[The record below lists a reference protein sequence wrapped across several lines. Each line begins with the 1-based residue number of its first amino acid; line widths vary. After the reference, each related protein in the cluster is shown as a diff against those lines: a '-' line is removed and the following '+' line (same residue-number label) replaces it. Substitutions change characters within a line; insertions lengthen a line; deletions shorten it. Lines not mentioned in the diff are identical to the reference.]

1 MINLFSGINT
11 LADTFPTLPNNGPT
25 ADFYNQWSQYLSP
38 LPHIFLTLIMLFMHS
53 IALIFYY
60 IANAVFSAYQSS
72 FKLLDFMNIFF
83 EPNSDVYQNWNL
95 GNILKDFLYLGFVIF
110 GIMMMV
116 QWIQYTATSG
126 RKGREWPKGI
136 TITVGVISA
145 LPLIIGLMSGIGTAT
160 VNDTSGTKEKNIV
173 TQLWQGNSV
182 DLSRLADNNFDM
194 SKYKNDKQTFKDADA
209 KITGSDYHSVMSDA
223 GYTDGLSDAQKSV
236 FTKKIGG
243 NGNMVDITGDSLVLG
258 KTFTDDYPVMKTN
271 WLGIIGGE
279 IVFIIVV
286 AGAIVRLLSS
296 VYKMAFMAGS
306 IVYFGLRDGTQGKRV
321 QQVLGMIE
329 GQITGIVMMP
339 ISLIFFFA
347 WVEFAFSTINNIPNL
362 GMWPFTI
369 LSIAALLAGGKGLA
383 GGFEMIEQWTGV
395 RSGHNPVASMM
406 LANQA
411 VHMVGG
417 ATRVAKKNIGKG
429 LNAISPEQKKKN
441 RELGK
446 KIANSG
452 GNQGLD
458 NNKALTDHSLNDTGV
473 DPTAQATGKAAKAA
487 EVAGR
492 TVGAMKHP
500 GSLLKNTGRAA
511 GDKVKGGV
519 NKAVGNVKDYAGGV
533 ADNFAG
539 GQQAVEAFN
548 KRHSPVTP
556 KSNNGETPSSSQPRN
571 VHEALSKAATDSP
584 NTHPKDT
591 TNKSQSNMSH
601 AMSDAHPGLP
611 TRTNSHNPSA
621 TNSTKPIVS
630 GGTVVQPKG
639 VGATP
644 ATMSR
649 PNTPRLSGTL
659 PGKKTVTQPLT
670 PVQQKEKDRAW
681 AESVIAKQ
689 KAKMQNQQNV
699 SSKEDK

>member
-1 MINLFSGINT
+1 MLQT
-11 LADTFPTLPNNGPT
+11 LAQTLPVNGPT
-25 ADFYNQWSQYLSP
+25 PDFYSEWSQYLSP

-60 IANAVFSAYQSS
+60 IANTVYEAYQDS

-83 EPNSDVYQNWNL
+83 EPKNAAYTDWNL

-110 GIMMMV
+110 GIMMLV

-136 TITVGVISA
+136 TITVAVISA
-145 LPLIIGLMSGIGTAT
+145 LPMIIGLMSNIGTAT
-160 VNDTSGTKEKNIV
+160 VADVSGKDQPQII
-173 TQLWQGNSV
+173 TQLWKGNST
-182 DLSRLADNNFDM
+182 DLKYLAKHNFDM
-194 SKYKNDKQTFKDADA
+194 TKYKLDKNVFADADA

-223 GYTDGLSDAQKSV
+223 GYTDGLNDAQKSV

-243 NGNMVDITGDSLVLG
+243 NGKMIDISGDSLVLG
-258 KTFTDDYPVMKTN
+258 KTFADEYPVMKTN

-321 QQVLGMIE
+321 MQILGMIE

-347 WVEFAFSTINNIPNL
+347 WVEFAFNTIKSIPNL

-395 RSGHNPVASMM
+395 RSGHNPVASMI

-411 VHMVGG
+411 AHMIGG
-417 ATRVAKKNIGKG
+417 ASKAAKKNIGKG

-458 NNKALTDHSLNDTGV
+458 NSKALTDHSLGDTGI
-473 DPTAQATGKAAKAA
+473 DSSAQTSGKAAKAA

-511 GDKVKGGV
+511 GEKVKGGV

-533 ADNFAG
+533 TDSFECG
-539 GQQAVEAFN
+539 KQAVEAFN

-556 KSNNGETPSSSQPRN
+556 KAGGSDKSVTNSQPRN
-571 VHEALSKAATDSP
+571 VHEALSKAATNSP
-584 NTHPKDT
+584 NAHPKDT
-591 TNKSQSNMSH
+591 ANKSQSMSH
-601 AMSDAHPGLP
+601 AMSDAHRGLP
-611 TRTNSHNPSA
+611 IKNNSPKSSA
-621 TNSTKPIVS
+621 ANSTKPIVS

-670 PVQQKEKDRAW
+670 PAQQKEKDRAW

-689 KAKMQNQQNV
+689 KAKIQNQQNV

>member
-1 MINLFSGINT
+1 MLQT
-11 LADTFPTLPNNGPT
+11 LAQTLPVNGPT
-25 ADFYNQWSQYLSP
+25 ADFYNEWSQYLSP

-60 IANAVFSAYQSS
+60 IANTVYEAYQDS

-83 EPNSDVYQNWNL
+83 EPKNTVYTDWNL

-110 GIMMMV
+110 GIMMLV

-136 TITVGVISA
+136 TITVAVISA
-145 LPLIIGLMSGIGTAT
+145 LPMIIGLMSNIGTAT
-160 VNDTSGTKEKNIV
+160 VADVSGTDQPQII
-173 TQLWQGNSV
+173 TQLWQGNSI
-182 DLSRLADNNFDM
+182 DLHELAHVNFDM
-194 SKYKNDKQTFKDADA
+194 KKYKDDKDTFKHADA

-223 GYTDGLSDAQKSV
+223 GYTDGLTDAQKSV

-243 NGNMVDITGDSLVLG
+243 NGKMIDITGDSLVLG
-258 KTFTDDYPVMKTN
+258 KTFADEYPVMKTN

-286 AGAIVRLLSS
+286 AGAIVRLLSF

-321 QQVLGMIE
+321 LQVLGMIE

-347 WVEFAFSTINNIPNL
+347 WVEFVFNTINSIPNL

-395 RSGHNPVASMM
+395 RSGHNPVASMI

-411 VHMVGG
+411 AHMIGG
-417 ATRVAKKNIGKG
+417 ASKAAKKNIGKG

-458 NNKALTDHSLNDTGV
+458 NSKALTDHSLGDTV
-473 DPTAQATGKAAKAA
+473 IDSIAQTSGKVAKSA

-492 TVGAMKHP
+492 TVGVMKHP

-511 GDKVKGGV
+511 GEKVKGGV

-533 ADNFAG
+533 TDSFEG
-539 GQQAVEAFN
+539 GKQAVEAFN
-548 KRHSPVTP
+548 KRHSPVKP
-556 KSNNGETPSSSQPRN
+556 KSNSVDTPSTSAQPRN
-571 VHEALSKAATDSP
+571 VHEVLSKTATNSP
-584 NTHPKDT
+584 NTHPKET
-591 TNKSQSNMSH
+591 TGQSNMSRSM
-601 AMSDAHPGLP
+601 ADAHRGL
-611 TRTNSHNPSA
+611 TTGTNSSKPSA
-621 TNSTKPIVS
+621 ISSKKPIVS

-644 ATMSR
+644 STMSR

-659 PGKKTVTQPLT
+659 LGQTTVKKPLSAA
-670 PVQQKEKDRAW
+670 QQKEKDRAW
-681 AESVIAKQ
+681 AESIVAKQ
-689 KAKMQNQQNV
+689 RAKSNQQLT
-699 SSKEDK
+699 KKDK

>member
-1 MINLFSGINT
+1 MTNLFSGLNT
-11 LADTFPTLPNNGPT
+11 LAGSLPTLPNNGPT

-83 EPNSDVYQNWNL
+83 EPNSDVYRDWNL

-136 TITVGVISA
+136 TITVAVITA
-145 LPLIIGLMSGIGTAT
+145 LPWAIGLMSGIGTAT
-160 VNDTSGTKEKNIV
+160 VNDTSGTKDKNIV
-173 TQLWQGNSV
+173 TQLWQGNSTN
-182 DLSRLADNNFDM
+182 LKELAKNNFDL
-194 SKYKNDKQTFKDADA
+194 SKYKNQHVLTNDQ
-209 KITGSDYHSVMSDA
+209 IEGSDFHSVMSDA

-258 KTFTDDYPVMKTN
+258 KTFADDYPVMKTN

-347 WVEFAFSTINNIPNL
+347 WVEFAFNTINGL
-362 GMWPFTI
+362 GLDMWPFTI

-411 VHMVGG
+411 AHMVGG

-458 NNKALTDHSLNDTGV
+458 NSKALTEHSLNDTGV
-473 DPTAQATGKAAKAA
+473 DASAQATGKAAKAA

-556 KSNNGETPSSSQPRN
+556 KSTTADTSSNSSQPRN

-584 NTHPKDT
+584 NSHPKDT
-591 TNKSQSNMSH
+591 TFQTQSNMSH
-601 AMSDAHPGLP
+601 AMSDAHRGLP
-611 TRTNSHNPSA
+611 TGTNSTKPSA
-621 TNSTKPIVS
+621 TSSTKPIVS

-649 PNTPRLSGTL
+649 RNTPRLSGTL

-670 PVQQKEKDRAW
+670 TAQQKEKDRAW

>member
-1 MINLFSGINT
+1 MTNLFSGINT
-11 LADTFPTLPNNGPT
+11 LAGSLPTLPNNGPT

-60 IANAVFSAYQSS
+60 IANAVFTAYQSS

-136 TITVGVISA
+136 TITVAVITA
-145 LPLIIGLMSGIGTAT
+145 LPWAIGLMSGIGTAT

-173 TQLWQGNSV
+173 TQLWQGNSTN
-182 DLSRLADNNFDM
+182 LRTLASNNFDLN
-194 SKYKNDKQTFKDADA
+194 KYKVYLSNHP
-209 KITGSDYHSVMSDA
+209 ITGEKIEGSDFHSVMSDA

-258 KTFTDDYPVMKTN
+258 KTFADDYPVMKTN

-347 WVEFAFSTINNIPNL
+347 WVEFAFNTINGL
-362 GMWPFTI
+362 GLDMWPFTI

-411 VHMVGG
+411 AHMVGG

-458 NNKALTDHSLNDTGV
+458 NSKALTDHSLNDNDV
-473 DPTAQATGKAAKAA
+473 DASAQATGKAAKAA

-556 KSNNGETPSSSQPRN
+556 KSNNGDTPSSSQPRN

-584 NTHPKDT
+584 NSHPKDT
-591 TNKSQSNMSH
+591 ANKSQSNMSH
-601 AMSDAHPGLP
+601 AMSDAHRGLS
-611 TRTNSHNPSA
+611 TRTNSPKSSTA
-621 TNSTKPIVS
+621 NSTKPIVS

-639 VGATP
+639 IGATP

-659 PGKKTVTQPLT
+659 PGRKTVTQPLT

>member
-1 MINLFSGINT
+1 MTNLFSGINT

-60 IANAVFSAYQSS
+60 IANAVFTAYQSS

-83 EPNSDVYQNWNL
+83 QPNSDVYQNWNL

-136 TITVGVISA
+136 TITVAVITA
-145 LPLIIGLMSGIGTAT
+145 LPWMIGLMSGIGTAT
-160 VNDTSGTKEKNIV
+160 VSDTSGTKDKNIV
-173 TQLWQGNSV
+173 TQLWQGNSTN
-182 DLSRLADNNFDM
+182 LKELAKNNFDL
-194 SKYKNDKQTFKDADA
+194 SKYKNQHVLTNDQIEGQDF
-209 KITGSDYHSVMSDA
+209 HSVMSDA

-236 FTKKIGG
+236 FTKKLGG

-347 WVEFAFSTINNIPNL
+347 WVEFAFNTINGL
-362 GMWPFTI
+362 GLDMWPFTI

-411 VHMVGG
+411 AHMVGG

-458 NNKALTDHSLNDTGV
+458 NSKALTDHSLNDTGV
-473 DPTAQATGKAAKAA
+473 DASAQATGKAAKAA

-511 GDKVKGGV
+511 GDKVKGSV

-556 KSNNGETPSSSQPRN
+556 KSNSGDTPSSSQPRN

-584 NTHPKDT
+584 NSHPKDT
-591 TNKSQSNMSH
+591 ANKSKSNMSH
-601 AMSDAHPGLP
+601 AMSDAHRGLP
-611 TRTNSHNPSA
+611 TRTNSPKSSA
-621 TNSTKPIVS
+621 ANSTKPIVS

-659 PGKKTVTQPLT
+659 PGRKTVTQPLT

-689 KAKMQNQQNV
+689 KAKMQNQEKV

>member
-1 MINLFSGINT
+1 MTNLFSGLNT
-11 LADTFPTLPNNGPT
+11 LAGSLPTLPNNGPT

-60 IANAVFSAYQSS
+60 IANAVFTAYQSS

-95 GNILKDFLYLGFVIF
+95 GNILKDFLYLGFVLF

-136 TITVGVISA
+136 TITVAVITA
-145 LPLIIGLMSGIGTAT
+145 LPWAIGLMSGIGTAT
-160 VNDTSGTKEKNIV
+160 VNDTSGTKDKNIV
-173 TQLWQGNSV
+173 TQLWQGNSTN
-182 DLSRLADNNFDM
+182 LKELAKNNFDL
-194 SKYKNDKQTFKDADA
+194 SKYKNQHALTNDQ
-209 KITGSDYHSVMSDA
+209 IEGSDFHSVMSDA

-243 NGNMVDITGDSLVLG
+243 NGSMVDITGDSLVLG
-258 KTFTDDYPVMKTN
+258 KTFADDYPVMKTN

-347 WVEFAFSTINNIPNL
+347 WVEFAFNTINGL
-362 GMWPFTI
+362 GLDMWPFTI

-411 VHMVGG
+411 AHMVGG
-417 ATRVAKKNIGKG
+417 ATRIAKKNIGKG

-458 NNKALTDHSLNDTGV
+458 NSKALTDHSLNDTGV
-473 DPTAQATGKAAKAA
+473 DASAQATGKAAKAA

-511 GDKVKGGV
+511 GDRVKGGV

-533 ADNFAG
+533 ADNFEG
-539 GQQAVEAFN
+539 GKQAVEAFN
-548 KRHSPVTP
+548 KRHSPATP
-556 KSNNGETPSSSQPRN
+556 KPISGNTPSNSPQPRN

-584 NTHPKDT
+584 NSHPKDT
-591 TNKSQSNMSH
+591 SNMSQSNMSH
-601 AMSDAHPGLP
+601 AMSDAHRGLP
-611 TRTNSHNPSA
+611 TKTNSPKSSA
-621 TNSTKPIVS
+621 ANSTKPIVS

-639 VGATP
+639 LGATP

>member
-1 MINLFSGINT
+1 MTNLVSGLNT
-11 LADTFPTLPNNGPT
+11 LAGSLPTLPNNGPT

-60 IANAVFSAYQSS
+60 IANAVFTAYQSS

-145 LPLIIGLMSGIGTAT
+145 LPLILDLMSGIGTAT

-173 TQLWQGNSV
+173 TQLWQGNST
-182 DLSRLADNNFDM
+182 DLHYLARDNFDL
-194 SKYKNDKQTFKDADA
+194 SKYKDDERVFKDA
-209 KITGSDYHSVMSDA
+209 KIKIQGSDYHSVMSDA

-243 NGNMVDITGDSLVLG
+243 NGTMVDITGDSLVLG
-258 KTFTDDYPVMKTN
+258 KTFADDYPVMKTN

-347 WVEFAFSTINNIPNL
+347 WVEFAFNTINGL
-362 GMWPFTI
+362 VLDMWPFTI

-411 VHMVGG
+411 AHMVGG

-458 NNKALTDHSLNDTGV
+458 NSKALADHSLNDTGV
-473 DPTAQATGKAAKAA
+473 DTSAQATGKAAKAA

-511 GDKVKGGV
+511 GDKVKDGV

-548 KRHSPVTP
+548 KRHSPITP
-556 KSNNGETPSSSQPRN
+556 KSNSGDTPSSSQPRN
-571 VHEALSKAATDSP
+571 VHEALSKAVTDSP
-584 NTHPKDT
+584 NSHPKDT
-591 TNKSQSNMSH
+591 ANKSQSNMSH
-601 AMSDAHPGLP
+601 AMSDAHRGLS
-611 TRTNSHNPSA
+611 TRTNSPKSSA
-621 TNSTKPIVS
+621 GNSTKPIVS

-659 PGKKTVTQPLT
+659 PGKKSVTQPLT
-670 PVQQKEKDRAW
+670 AAQQKEKDRAW

-689 KAKMQNQQNV
+689 KAKMQNQQSV

>member
-1 MINLFSGINT
+1 MTNLFSGLNT
-11 LADTFPTLPNNGPT
+11 LAGSLPTLPNNGPT
-25 ADFYNQWSQYLSP
+25 ADFYTQWSQYLSP

-60 IANAVFSAYQSS
+60 IANAFFTAYQSS

-83 EPNSDVYQNWNL
+83 QPNSDVYRDWNL
-95 GNILKDFLYLGFVIF
+95 ENILKDFLYLGFVIF

-136 TITVGVISA
+136 TITVAVISS
-145 LPLIIGLMSGIGTAT
+145 LPLIIGLLSGIGTAA
-160 VNDTSGTKEKNIV
+160 VSDTSGSKDYNIV
-173 TQLWQGNSV
+173 TQLWQGNST
-182 DLSRLADNNFDM
+182 DLGKLAKNNFDLD
-194 SKYKNDKQTFKDADA
+194 KYKDFMKRHPIGQTT
-209 KITGSDYHSVMSDA
+209 IEGTNYHSVMSDA

-258 KTFTDDYPVMKTN
+258 KTFADDYPVMKTN

-347 WVEFAFSTINNIPNL
+347 WVEFAFNTINGL
-362 GMWPFTI
+362 GLDMWPFTI

-406 LANQA
+406 IANQA
-411 VHMVGG
+411 AHMVGG

-458 NNKALTDHSLNDTGV
+458 NSKALTDHSLNDTGV
-473 DPTAQATGKAAKAA
+473 DASAQATGKAAKAA

-556 KSNNGETPSSSQPRN
+556 KSNNGDTPSSSQPRN

-584 NTHPKDT
+584 NSHPKDT
-591 TNKSQSNMSH
+591 ANKSQSNMSH
-601 AMSDAHPGLP
+601 AMSDAHRGLS
-611 TRTNSHNPSA
+611 TRTNSPKSSTA
-621 TNSTKPIVS
+621 NSTKPIVS

-659 PGKKTVTQPLT
+659 PGRKTVTQPLT

>member
-60 IANAVFSAYQSS
+60 IANAVFTAYQSS

-83 EPNSDVYQNWNL
+83 QPNSDVYQNWNL

-136 TITVGVISA
+136 TITVAVITA
-145 LPLIIGLMSGIGTAT
+145 LPWMIGLMSGIGTAT
-160 VNDTSGTKEKNIV
+160 VSDTSGTKDKNIV
-173 TQLWQGNSV
+173 TQLWQGNSTN
-182 DLSRLADNNFDM
+182 LKELAKNNFDL
-194 SKYKNDKQTFKDADA
+194 SKYKNQHVLTNDQIEGPDF
-209 KITGSDYHSVMSDA
+209 HSVMSDA

-258 KTFTDDYPVMKTN
+258 KTFADDYPVMKTN
-271 WLGIIGGE
+271 WLGIIAGE

-321 QQVLGMIE
+321 QQVVGMIE

-347 WVEFAFSTINNIPNL
+347 WVEFAFNTINGL
-362 GMWPFTI
+362 GLDMWPFTI
-369 LSIAALLAGGKGLA
+369 LSIAALLAGGKGVA

-406 LANQA
+406 MANQA
-411 VHMVGG
+411 AHMLGG

-556 KSNNGETPSSSQPRN
+556 KSNNGNTPSSSQPRN

-584 NTHPKDT
+584 NAHPKDT
-591 TNKSQSNMSH
+591 GGQSQSNMSH
-601 AMSDAHPGLP
+601 AMSDAHRGLP
-611 TRTNSHNPSA
+611 TGTHSNKTSA
-621 TNSTKPIVS
+621 NTTTKPIVS

-639 VGATP
+639 IGATP

-659 PGKKTVTQPLT
+659 PGQKKATQPLT
-670 PVQQKEKDRAW
+670 PAQQKEKDRAW

-689 KAKMQNQQNV
+689 KAKIQNQQKV
-699 SSKEDK
+699 SSKDDK

>member
-1 MINLFSGINT
+1 MTNLFSGLNT
-11 LADTFPTLPNNGPT
+11 LADSLPTLPNNGPT
-25 ADFYNQWSQYLSP
+25 PDFYTQWSQYLSP

-60 IANAVFSAYQSS
+60 IANAVFTAYQSS

-83 EPNSDVYQNWNL
+83 QPNSDVYRDWNL

-136 TITVGVISA
+136 TITVAVITA
-145 LPLIIGLMSGIGTAT
+145 LPWAIGLMSGIGAAT
-160 VNDTSGTKEKNIV
+160 VNDTNGDKQTNIV
-173 TQLWQGNSV
+173 TQLWKGNST
-182 DLSRLADNNFDM
+182 DLRYLAKANFDL
-194 SKYKNDKQTFKDADA
+194 SKYKSDDLAFKNSKS

-223 GYTDGLSDAQKSV
+223 GYTDGLTDAQKSV

-258 KTFTDDYPVMKTN
+258 KTFADDYPVMKTN

-347 WVEFAFSTINNIPNL
+347 WVEFAFNTINGL
-362 GMWPFTI
+362 GLDMWPFTI

-411 VHMVGG
+411 AHMVGG

-458 NNKALTDHSLNDTGV
+458 NSKALADHSLNDTGV
-473 DPTAQATGKAAKAA
+473 DTSAQATGKAAKAA

-556 KSNNGETPSSSQPRN
+556 KSNNGDTPSPSQPRN

-584 NTHPKDT
+584 NSHPKDT
-591 TNKSQSNMSH
+591 ANHSQSNMSH
-601 AMSDAHPGLP
+601 AMSDAHRGLA
-611 TRTNSHNPSA
+611 TRTNSPKSSTA
-621 TNSTKPIVS
+621 NSTKPIVS

-659 PGKKTVTQPLT
+659 PGKKMVTQPLT
-670 PVQQKEKDRAW
+670 PAQQKEKDRAW
-681 AESVIAKQ
+681 AESVIEKQ
-689 KAKMQNQQNV
+689 KAKMQNQQSV

>member
-1 MINLFSGINT
+1 MTNLFSGLNT
-11 LADTFPTLPNNGPT
+11 LADTLPVNGPT
-25 ADFYNQWSQYLSP
+25 ADFYTQWSQYLSP

-60 IANAVFSAYQSS
+60 IANAVYTAYTAS

-83 EPNSDVYQNWNL
+83 EPNSDVYRDWNL

-116 QWIQYTATSG
+116 QWIQFTATSG

-136 TITVGVISA
+136 TITVAVITA
-145 LPLIIGLMSGIGTAT
+145 LPWAIGLMSGIGTAT
-160 VNDTSGTKEKNIV
+160 VNDTIGNKEANIV
-173 TQLWQGNSV
+173 TQLWQGNSTNLKELAKKNF
-182 DLSRLADNNFDM
+182 DLS
-194 SKYKNDKQTFKDADA
+194 SYKKDH
-209 KITGSDYHSVMSDA
+209 KLSTRQITGSDFHSVMSDA

-243 NGNMVDITGDSLVLG
+243 NGSMVDITGDSLVLG
-258 KTFTDDYPVMKTN
+258 KTFADDYPVMKTN

-329 GQITGIVMMP
+329 GQITGIIMMP

-347 WVEFAFSTINNIPNL
+347 WVEFAFNTINGL
-362 GMWPFTI
+362 GLDMWPFTI

-411 VHMVGG
+411 AHMVGG

-458 NNKALTDHSLNDTGV
+458 NSKALTDHSLNDTGV

-556 KSNNGETPSSSQPRN
+556 KADSGDLPSNSSQPRN

-584 NTHPKDT
+584 NAHPKDT

-601 AMSDAHPGLP
+601 AMSDAHRGLP

-670 PVQQKEKDRAW
+670 AAQQKEKDRSW

-689 KAKMQNQQNV
+689 KAKMQNQQSV

>member
-1 MINLFSGINT
+1 MLQT
-11 LADTFPTLPNNGPT
+11 LAQTLPVNGPKP
-25 ADFYNQWSQYLSP
+25 DFYSEWSQYLSP

-60 IANAVFSAYQSS
+60 IANTVYEAYQDS
-72 FKLLDFMNIFF
+72 FKLLDFMNVFF
-83 EPNSDVYQNWNL
+83 EPKNAAYTDWNL

-110 GIMMMV
+110 GIMMLV

-136 TITVGVISA
+136 TITVAVISA
-145 LPLIIGLMSGIGTAT
+145 LPMIIGLMSNIGTAT
-160 VNDTSGTKEKNIV
+160 VADVSGKDQPQII
-173 TQLWQGNSV
+173 TQLWEGNST
-182 DLSRLADNNFDM
+182 DLKLLAKNNFSLKDYKKDNNYFANPD
-194 SKYKNDKQTFKDADA
+194 S

-223 GYTDGLSDAQKSV
+223 GYTDGLTDAQKSV

-243 NGNMVDITGDSLVLG
+243 NGKMVDITGDSLVLG
-258 KTFTDDYPVMKTN
+258 KTFADEYPVMKTN

-321 QQVLGMIE
+321 MQILGMIE

-347 WVEFAFSTINNIPNL
+347 WVEFAFNTIKSIPNL

-383 GGFEMIEQWTGV
+383 GGFELIEQWTGV
-395 RSGHNPVASMM
+395 RSGHNPVASMI

-411 VHMVGG
+411 AHMIGG
-417 ATRVAKKNIGKG
+417 ASKAAKKNIGKG

-458 NNKALTDHSLNDTGV
+458 NSKALTDHSLSDTGI
-473 DPTAQATGKAAKAA
+473 DSTAQTSGKAAKAA

-492 TVGAMKHP
+492 TVGTMKHP

-511 GDKVKGGV
+511 GEKVKGGV

-533 ADNFAG
+533 TDSFEG
-539 GQQAVEAFN
+539 GKQAVEAFN
-548 KRHSPVTP
+548 KRHSHVTP
-556 KSNNGETPSSSQPRN
+556 KAGVTDKSVTNSQPRN
-571 VHEALSKAATDSP
+571 VHEVLSKAATESP
-584 NTHPKDT
+584 NSHPKDT
-591 TNKSQSNMSH
+591 ANKSQSNMSH
-601 AMSDAHPGLP
+601 AMSDSHRGLP
-611 TRTNSHNPSA
+611 TRTNSPKSSA
-621 TNSTKPIVS
+621 ANSTKPIVS

-649 PNTPRLSGTL
+649 PCTPRLSGTL
-659 PGKKTVTQPLT
+659 SGQTTVKKPLSAA
-670 PVQQKEKDRAW
+670 QRKEKDRAW
-681 AESVIAKQ
+681 AESIVAKQ
-689 KAKMQNQQNV
+689 RAKSNQQPT
-699 SSKEDK
+699 KKDK

>member
-1 MINLFSGINT
+1 MTNLFSGINT
-11 LADTFPTLPNNGPT
+11 LAGSLPTLPNNGPK

-60 IANAVFSAYQSS
+60 IANAVFTAYQSS

-136 TITVGVISA
+136 TITVAVITA
-145 LPLIIGLMSGIGTAT
+145 LPWAIGLMSGIGTAT
-160 VNDTSGTKEKNIV
+160 VNDTSGTKDKNIV
-173 TQLWQGNSV
+173 TQLWQGNSTN
-182 DLSRLADNNFDM
+182 LKELAKNNFDL
-194 SKYKNDKQTFKDADA
+194 SKYKNQHVLTNDQ
-209 KITGSDYHSVMSDA
+209 IEGSDFHSVMGDA

-258 KTFTDDYPVMKTN
+258 KTFADDYPVMKTN

-347 WVEFAFSTINNIPNL
+347 WVEFAFNTINGL
-362 GMWPFTI
+362 GLDMWPFTI
-369 LSIAALLAGGKGLA
+369 LSIAALLSGGKGLA
-383 GGFEMIEQWTGV
+383 VGFEMIEQWTGV

-411 VHMVGG
+411 AHMVGG

-458 NNKALTDHSLNDTGV
+458 NSKALTDHSLNDTGV
-473 DPTAQATGKAAKAA
+473 AASAQATGKAAKAA

-556 KSNNGETPSSSQPRN
+556 KANSGDTPSSSQPRN
-571 VHEALSKAATDSP
+571 VHEALSKAVTDSP
-584 NTHPKDT
+584 NSHPKDT
-591 TNKSQSNMSH
+591 ANKSQSNISH
-601 AMSDAHPGLP
+601 AMSDAHRGLP
-611 TRTNSHNPSA
+611 TRTNSPKSSA
-621 TNSTKPIVS
+621 VDSTKPIVS

-659 PGKKTVTQPLT
+659 PGKKSVTQPLT
-670 PVQQKEKDRAW
+670 AAQQKEKDRAW

-689 KAKMQNQQNV
+689 KAKMQNQQSV

>member
-1 MINLFSGINT
+1 MTNLFTGINT
-11 LADTFPTLPNNGPT
+11 LAGSLPTLPTNGPA
-25 ADFYNQWSQYLSP
+25 ADFYTQWSQYLSP

-60 IANAVFSAYQSS
+60 ISDAVFSAYKAS
-72 FKLLDFMNIFF
+72 FNLLDFMNIFF
-83 EPNSDVYQNWNL
+83 QPNSDVYQDWNL

-136 TITVGVISA
+136 TITVAVITA
-145 LPLIIGLMSGIGTAT
+145 LPWAIGLMSGIGIAT
-160 VNDTSGTKEKNIV
+160 VNDMSGDNQANII
-173 TQLWQGNSV
+173 TQLWKGNST
-182 DLSRLADNNFDM
+182 DLHYLAKNNFDM
-194 SKYKNDKQTFKDADA
+194 SKYKKDNDVFANA
-209 KITGSDYHSVMSDA
+209 KTKIEGSDYHSVMSDA

-258 KTFTDDYPVMKTN
+258 KTFADDYPVMKTN

-279 IVFIIVV
+279 IVFVIVV

-347 WVEFAFSTINNIPNL
+347 WVEFAFNTINSIPTL

-406 LANQA
+406 MANQA
-411 VHMVGG
+411 ARMVGG
-417 ATRVAKKNIGKG
+417 VTKVAKKNIGKG

-458 NNKALTDHSLNDTGV
+458 NSKALTDHSLNDAGV
-473 DPTAQATGKAAKAA
+473 DASAQATGKAAKAA

-533 ADNFAG
+533 ADNFEG
-539 GQQAVEAFN
+539 GKQAVDAFN
-548 KRHSPVTP
+548 KRHTPVSLNTEQVTP
-556 KSNNGETPSSSQPRN
+556 GSNQPQN
-571 VHEALSKAATDSP
+571 VHEALAKASDGTPKKTEIPTSNDHGSQNNMNHAMTGAHQGLASKP
-584 NTHPKDT
+584 NSNNTN
-591 TNKSQSNMSH
+591 TNKQ
-601 AMSDAHPGLP
+601 
-611 TRTNSHNPSA
+611 
-621 TNSTKPIVS
+621 PIVS

-639 VGATP
+639 LGATP
-644 ATMSR
+644 SAMSR
-649 PNTPRLSGTL
+649 PTPQRLSGTL
-659 PGKKTVTQPLT
+659 SGKSPVNKSLT
-670 PVQQKEKDRAW
+670 PDEQKAKDRAW
-681 AESVIAKQ
+681 AEGVVAKQ
-689 KAKMQNQQNV
+689 MAKNKNQSTV
-699 SSKEDK
+699 KSKEDK

>member
-1 MINLFSGINT
+1 MTNLFSGINT
-11 LADTFPTLPNNGPT
+11 LAGSLPTLPNNGPT
-25 ADFYNQWSQYLSP
+25 ADFYTQWSQYLSP

-72 FKLLDFMNIFF
+72 FKLLDSMNIFF
-83 EPNSDVYQNWNL
+83 QPNSDVYRDWNL
-95 GNILKDFLYLGFVIF
+95 GNILKNFLYLGFVIF

-136 TITVGVISA
+136 TITVAVITA

-160 VNDTSGTKEKNIV
+160 VTDTSGSGEYNII
-173 TQLWQGNSV
+173 TQLWKGNSI
-182 DLSRLADNNFDM
+182 DLPRLADNNFDM
-194 SKYKNDKQTFKDADA
+194 NKYKDADA

-223 GYTDGLSDAQKSV
+223 GYTDGLTDAQKAV

-243 NGNMVDITGDSLVLG
+243 NSKMVDITGDSLVLG
-258 KTFTDDYPVMKTN
+258 KTFMDDYPVMKTN

-347 WVEFAFSTINNIPNL
+347 WVEFAFNTINNIPSL

-406 LANQA
+406 MANQA
-411 VHMVGG
+411 AHMLGG

-446 KIANSG
+446 KIVNSG
-452 GNQGLD
+452 SNQGLD
-458 NNKALTDHSLNDTGV
+458 SKGLTDHSLNNMGV
-473 DPTAQATGKAAKAA
+473 DASAQATGKAAKAA

-539 GQQAVEAFN
+539 GQQAVDAFN

-556 KSNNGETPSSSQPRN
+556 KTNTGTTPSNSSQPRN

-584 NTHPKDT
+584 NSHPKDT
-591 TNKSQSNMSH
+591 GGQSQSNMSH
-601 AMSDAHPGLP
+601 AMSDAHRGLP
-611 TRTNSHNPSA
+611 TGTHSNKTTAN
-621 TNSTKPIVS
+621 TTTKRIVS

-639 VGATP
+639 IGATP

-659 PGKKTVTQPLT
+659 PGQKKATQPLT
-670 PVQQKEKDRAW
+670 PAQQKEKDRAW

-689 KAKMQNQQNV
+689 KAKNQTQQTV
-699 SSKEDK
+699 SSKDDK

>member
-1 MINLFSGINT
+1 MTNLFLGINT
-11 LADTFPTLPNNGPT
+11 LAGSLPTLPNNGPT

-60 IANAVFSAYQSS
+60 IANAVFTAYQSS

-110 GIMMMV
+110 SIMMMV

-136 TITVGVISA
+136 TITVAVITA
-145 LPLIIGLMSGIGTAT
+145 LPWAIGLMSGIGTAT
-160 VNDTSGTKEKNIV
+160 VNDTSGTKDKNIV
-173 TQLWQGNSV
+173 TQLWQGNSTN
-182 DLSRLADNNFDM
+182 LKELAKNNFDL
-194 SKYKNDKQTFKDADA
+194 SKYKNQHVLTNDQ
-209 KITGSDYHSVMSDA
+209 IEGSDFHSVMNDA

-258 KTFTDDYPVMKTN
+258 KTFADDYPVIKTN

-286 AGAIVRLLSS
+286 AGAIVRLLAS

-347 WVEFAFSTINNIPNL
+347 WVEFAFNTINGL
-362 GMWPFTI
+362 GLDMWPFTI

-411 VHMVGG
+411 AHMVGG

-458 NNKALTDHSLNDTGV
+458 NSKALADHSLNDTGV
-473 DPTAQATGKAAKAA
+473 DTSAQATGKAAKAA

-511 GDKVKGGV
+511 GDKFKGGV

-548 KRHSPVTP
+548 KRHSPVTT
-556 KSNNGETPSSSQPRN
+556 KANSGDTPSSSQPRN
-571 VHEALSKAATDSP
+571 VHEALSKAVTDSP
-584 NTHPKDT
+584 NAHPTDT
-591 TNKSQSNMSH
+591 ANTPQSNMSH
-601 AMSDAHPGLP
+601 AMSDAHRGLP
-611 TRTNSHNPSA
+611 TRTNAPKSSA
-621 TNSTKPIVS
+621 ANSTKPIVS

-649 PNTPRLSGTL
+649 PNTPSLSGTL

-670 PVQQKEKDRAW
+670 AAQQKEKDRAW

-689 KAKMQNQQNV
+689 KAKMQNQQSV

>member
-1 MINLFSGINT
+1 MTNLFSGINT
-11 LADTFPTLPNNGPT
+11 LAESLPTLPNNGPT

-60 IANAVFSAYQSS
+60 IANAVFTAYQSS

-136 TITVGVISA
+136 TITVAVITA
-145 LPLIIGLMSGIGTAT
+145 LPWAIGLMSGIGTAT

-173 TQLWQGNSV
+173 TQLWQGNSTN
-182 DLSRLADNNFDM
+182 LRTLASNNFDLN
-194 SKYKNDKQTFKDADA
+194 KYKVYLSNHP
-209 KITGSDYHSVMSDA
+209 ITGEKIEGSDFHSVMSDA

-258 KTFTDDYPVMKTN
+258 KTFADDYPVMKTN

-306 IVYFGLRDGTQGKRV
+306 IVYFGLRDGTQGKRE

-339 ISLIFFFA
+339 ISLIFFFS
-347 WVEFAFSTINNIPNL
+347 WVEFAFNTINGL
-362 GMWPFTI
+362 GLDMWPFTI

-411 VHMVGG
+411 AHMVGG

-458 NNKALTDHSLNDTGV
+458 NSKALTDHSLNDTGV
-473 DPTAQATGKAAKAA
+473 DASAQATGKAAKAA

-556 KSNNGETPSSSQPRN
+556 KSNNGDTPSSSQPHN

-584 NTHPKDT
+584 NSHPKDT
-591 TNKSQSNMSH
+591 ANKSQSNMSH
-601 AMSDAHPGLP
+601 AMSDAHRGLS
-611 TRTNSHNPSA
+611 TRTNSPKSSTA
-621 TNSTKPIVS
+621 NSTKPIVS

-659 PGKKTVTQPLT
+659 PGRKTVTQPLT

>member
-1 MINLFSGINT
+1 MTNLFSGINT
-11 LADTFPTLPNNGPT
+11 LAGSLPTLPNNGPT

-60 IANAVFSAYQSS
+60 IANAVFTAYQSS

-95 GNILKDFLYLGFVIF
+95 GNILKNFLYLGFVIF

-136 TITVGVISA
+136 TITVAVITA
-145 LPLIIGLMSGIGTAT
+145 LPWAIGLMSGIGTAT
-160 VNDTSGTKEKNIV
+160 VNDTSGTKDKNVV
-173 TQLWQGNSV
+173 TQLWQGNSTN
-182 DLSRLADNNFDM
+182 LKELAKNNFDL
-194 SKYKNDKQTFKDADA
+194 SKYKNQHVLTNDQ
-209 KITGSDYHSVMSDA
+209 IEGSDFHSVMSDA
-223 GYTDGLSDAQKSV
+223 GYTVGLSDAQKSV

-243 NGNMVDITGDSLVLG
+243 NGNMVDITGESLVLG
-258 KTFTDDYPVMKTN
+258 KTFADDYPVMKTN

-347 WVEFAFSTINNIPNL
+347 WVEFAFNTINGL
-362 GMWPFTI
+362 GLDMWPFTI
-369 LSIAALLAGGKGLA
+369 LSIAALLSGGKGLA
-383 GGFEMIEQWTGV
+383 VGFEMIEQWTGV

-411 VHMVGG
+411 AHMVGG

-458 NNKALTDHSLNDTGV
+458 NSKALTDHSLNDTGV
-473 DPTAQATGKAAKAA
+473 DASAQATGKAAKAA

-556 KSNNGETPSSSQPRN
+556 KANSGDTPSSSQPRN
-571 VHEALSKAATDSP
+571 VHEALSKAVTDSP
-584 NTHPKDT
+584 NSHPKDT
-591 TNKSQSNMSH
+591 ANKSQSNISH
-601 AMSDAHPGLP
+601 AMSDAHRGLP
-611 TRTNSHNPSA
+611 TRTNSPKSSA
-621 TNSTKPIVS
+621 ADSTKPIVS

-659 PGKKTVTQPLT
+659 PGKKSVTQPLT
-670 PVQQKEKDRAW
+670 AAQQKEKDRAW

-689 KAKMQNQQNV
+689 KAKMQNQQSV

>member
-1 MINLFSGINT
+1 MTNLFSGLNT
-11 LADTFPTLPNNGPT
+11 LADTLPVNGPT
-25 ADFYNQWSQYLSP
+25 ADFYTQWSQYLSP

-60 IANAVFSAYQSS
+60 IANAVYTAYTAS

-83 EPNSDVYQNWNL
+83 EPNSDVYRDWNL

-116 QWIQYTATSG
+116 QWIQFTATSG

-136 TITVGVISA
+136 TITVAVITA
-145 LPLIIGLMSGIGTAT
+145 LPWAIGLMSGIGTAT
-160 VNDTSGTKEKNIV
+160 VNDTIGNKEANIV
-173 TQLWQGNSV
+173 TQLWQGNSTNLKELAKKNF
-182 DLSRLADNNFDM
+182 DLS
-194 SKYKNDKQTFKDADA
+194 SYKKDH
-209 KITGSDYHSVMSDA
+209 KLSTRQITGSDFHSVMSDA

-243 NGNMVDITGDSLVLG
+243 NGSMVDITGDSLVLG
-258 KTFTDDYPVMKTN
+258 KTFADDYPVMKTN

-329 GQITGIVMMP
+329 GQITGIIMMP

-347 WVEFAFSTINNIPNL
+347 WVEFAFNTINGL
-362 GMWPFTI
+362 GLDMWPFTI

-411 VHMVGG
+411 AHMVGG

-458 NNKALTDHSLNDTGV
+458 NSKALTDHSLNDTGV

-519 NKAVGNVKDYAGGV
+519 NKSVGNVKDYAGGV

-556 KSNNGETPSSSQPRN
+556 KADSGDLPSNSSQPRN

-584 NTHPKDT
+584 NAHPKDT

-601 AMSDAHPGLP
+601 AMSDAHRGLP

-649 PNTPRLSGTL
+649 PNTPRLIGTL

-670 PVQQKEKDRAW
+670 AAQQKEKDRAW

-689 KAKMQNQQNV
+689 KAKMQNQQSV

>member
-1 MINLFSGINT
+1 MTNLFSGINT
-11 LADTFPTLPNNGPT
+11 LAGSLPTLPNNGPT

-60 IANAVFSAYQSS
+60 IANAVFTAYQSS

-136 TITVGVISA
+136 TITVTVITA
-145 LPLIIGLMSGIGTAT
+145 LPWAIGLMSGIGTAT
-160 VNDTSGTKEKNIV
+160 VNDTSGTKEKSIV
-173 TQLWQGNSV
+173 TQLWQGNSTN
-182 DLSRLADNNFDM
+182 LRTLASNNFDLN
-194 SKYKNDKQTFKDADA
+194 KYKVYLSSHP
-209 KITGSDYHSVMSDA
+209 ITGEKIEGSDFHSVISDA

-258 KTFTDDYPVMKTN
+258 KIFADDYPVMKTN

-347 WVEFAFSTINNIPNL
+347 WVEFAFNTINGL
-362 GMWPFTI
+362 GLDMWPFTI

-411 VHMVGG
+411 AHMVGG
-417 ATRVAKKNIGKG
+417 ATRVAKKNIGRG

-452 GNQGLD
+452 GNQGID

-556 KSNNGETPSSSQPRN
+556 KSNNGDTPSSSQPRN

-584 NTHPKDT
+584 NSYPKDT
-591 TNKSQSNMSH
+591 ANKSQSNMSH
-601 AMSDAHPGLP
+601 AMSDAHSGLS
-611 TRTNSHNPSA
+611 TRTNSPKSSA
-621 TNSTKPIVS
+621 ANSTKPIVS

-659 PGKKTVTQPLT
+659 PGRKTVTQPLT

-689 KAKMQNQQNV
+689 KAKMQNQQKV

>member
-1 MINLFSGINT
+1 MLQT
-11 LADTFPTLPNNGPT
+11 LAQTLPVNGPT
-25 ADFYNQWSQYLSP
+25 PDFYSEWSQYLSP

-60 IANAVFSAYQSS
+60 IANTVYEAYQDS

-83 EPNSDVYQNWNL
+83 EPKNAVYTDWNL

-110 GIMMMV
+110 GIMMLV

-136 TITVGVISA
+136 TSTVAVISA
-145 LPLIIGLMSGIGTAT
+145 LPMIIGLMSNIGTAT
-160 VNDTSGTKEKNIV
+160 VADVSGTNQPQII
-173 TQLWQGNSV
+173 TQLWQGNSIDLHELAHV
-182 DLSRLADNNFDM
+182 DFDM
-194 SKYKNDKQTFKDADA
+194 KKYKDDKDTFKHADA

-223 GYTDGLSDAQKSV
+223 GYTDGLTDAQKSI

-243 NGNMVDITGDSLVLG
+243 NGKMVDITGDSLVLG
-258 KTFTDDYPVMKTN
+258 KTFADEYPVMKTN

-306 IVYFGLRDGTQGKRV
+306 IIYFGLRDGTQGKRV
-321 QQVLGMIE
+321 MQILGMIE

-347 WVEFAFSTINNIPNL
+347 WVEFAFNTINSIPNL

-383 GGFEMIEQWTGV
+383 SGFEMIEQWTGV
-395 RSGHNPVASMM
+395 RSGHNPVASMI

-411 VHMVGG
+411 VHMIGG
-417 ATRVAKKNIGKG
+417 ASKAAKKNIGQG
-429 LNAISPEQKKKN
+429 LNALSPEQTKKN

-452 GNQGLD
+452 GEQRLD
-458 NNKALTDHSLNDTGV
+458 NSKSLSDHKLSDTGI
-473 DPTAQATGKAAKAA
+473 DSSAQTSGKAAKTA

-492 TVGAMKHP
+492 TVGAMKHA

-519 NKAVGNVKDYAGGV
+519 NQAVGNVKDYAGGV
-533 ADNFAG
+533 ADNFEG
-539 GQQAVEAFN
+539 GKQAVEAFN

-556 KSNNGETPSSSQPRN
+556 KSTTGNTPSTSAQPRN
-571 VHEALSKAATDSP
+571 VHEALSKATTNSP
-584 NTHPKDT
+584 NAHPKET
-591 TNKSQSNMSH
+591 AGQSNMSRSM
-601 AMSDAHPGLP
+601 ADAHRGL
-611 TRTNSHNPSA
+611 TAGTNSSKTSA
-621 TNSTKPIVS
+621 NSSKKPIVS

-644 ATMSR
+644 AIMSR
-649 PNTPRLSGTL
+649 PTAPHLSGTL
-659 PGKKTVTQPLT
+659 SGQTIVKKPLSAA
-670 PVQQKEKDRAW
+670 QQKEKDRAW
-681 AESVIAKQ
+681 AESIVAKQ
-689 KAKMQNQQNV
+689 MAKP
-699 SSKEDK
+699 SKQPTESTKKDK

>member
-1 MINLFSGINT
+1 
-11 LADTFPTLPNNGPT
+11 
-25 ADFYNQWSQYLSP
+25 
-38 LPHIFLTLIMLFMHS
+38 
-53 IALIFYY
+53 
-60 IANAVFSAYQSS
+60 
-72 FKLLDFMNIFF
+72 
-83 EPNSDVYQNWNL
+83 
-95 GNILKDFLYLGFVIF
+95 
-110 GIMMMV
+110 
-116 QWIQYTATSG
+116 
-126 RKGREWPKGI
+126 
-136 TITVGVISA
+136 
-145 LPLIIGLMSGIGTAT
+145 
-160 VNDTSGTKEKNIV
+160 
-173 TQLWQGNSV
+173 
-182 DLSRLADNNFDM
+182 
-194 SKYKNDKQTFKDADA
+194 
-209 KITGSDYHSVMSDA
+209 
-223 GYTDGLSDAQKSV
+223 
-236 FTKKIGG
+236 
-243 NGNMVDITGDSLVLG
+243 
-258 KTFTDDYPVMKTN
+258 
-271 WLGIIGGE
+271 
-279 IVFIIVV
+279 
-286 AGAIVRLLSS
+286 
-296 VYKMAFMAGS
+296 MAFMAGS
-306 IVYFGLRDGTQGKRV
+306 IVYFGLGDGTQGKRV

-347 WVEFAFSTINNIPNL
+347 WVEFAFNTINGL
-362 GMWPFTI
+362 GLDMWPFTI

-411 VHMVGG
+411 AHMVGG

-452 GNQGLD
+452 GNQGLA

-473 DPTAQATGKAAKAA
+473 DASAQATGKAAKAA

-511 GDKVKGGV
+511 GDKVKDGV

-556 KSNNGETPSSSQPRN
+556 KTSTGATPSNSSQPRN

-584 NTHPKDT
+584 NSHPNDT
-591 TNKSQSNMSH
+591 GGL
-601 AMSDAHPGLP
+601 MSDAHRGLP
-611 TRTNSHNPSA
+611 TGTDSPKSSAANP
-621 TNSTKPIVS
+621 TKPIVS

-639 VGATP
+639 VGVTP

-659 PGKKTVTQPLT
+659 PGKKTITKPLS
-670 PVQQKEKDRAW
+670 PAQQQEKDRAW

-689 KAKMQNQQNV
+689 KAKNQTQQTV
-699 SSKEDK
+699 SSKDDK

>member
-1 MINLFSGINT
+1 MTNLFSGINT
-11 LADTFPTLPNNGPT
+11 LAGSLPTLPNNGPT

-60 IANAVFSAYQSS
+60 IANAVFTAYQSS

-95 GNILKDFLYLGFVIF
+95 GNILKHFLYLGFVIF

-136 TITVGVISA
+136 TITVAVITA
-145 LPLIIGLMSGIGTAT
+145 LPWAIGLMSGIGTAT

-173 TQLWQGNSV
+173 TQLWQGNSTN
-182 DLSRLADNNFDM
+182 LRTLASNNFDLN
-194 SKYKNDKQTFKDADA
+194 KYKVYLSNHP
-209 KITGSDYHSVMSDA
+209 ITGEKIEGSDFHSVMSDA

-258 KTFTDDYPVMKTN
+258 KTFADDYPVMKTN

-321 QQVLGMIE
+321 HQVLGMIE

-347 WVEFAFSTINNIPNL
+347 WVEFAFNTINGL
-362 GMWPFTI
+362 GLDMWPFTI

-411 VHMVGG
+411 AHMVGG

-458 NNKALTDHSLNDTGV
+458 NSKALTDHSLNDTGV
-473 DPTAQATGKAAKAA
+473 DASAQATGKSAKAA

-556 KSNNGETPSSSQPRN
+556 KSNNGDTPSSSQPRN

-584 NTHPKDT
+584 NSHPKDT
-591 TNKSQSNMSH
+591 ANKSQSNMSH
-601 AMSDAHPGLP
+601 AMSDAHRGLS
-611 TRTNSHNPSA
+611 TRTNSPKSSTA
-621 TNSTKPIVS
+621 NSTKPIVS

-639 VGATP
+639 IGATP

-649 PNTPRLSGTL
+649 PNPPRLSGTL
-659 PGKKTVTQPLT
+659 PGRKTVTQPLT

>member
-1 MINLFSGINT
+1 MTNLFSGINT
-11 LADTFPTLPNNGPT
+11 LADTLPVNGPT
-25 ADFYNQWSQYLSP
+25 ADFYTQWSQYLSP

-60 IANAVFSAYQSS
+60 IANAVYTAYTSS

-83 EPNSDVYQNWNL
+83 EPNNAVYSNWNL

-126 RKGREWPKGI
+126 RKGKEWPKGI
-136 TITVGVISA
+136 TITVAVITA
-145 LPLIIGLMSGIGTAT
+145 LPWAIGLMSGIGTAT
-160 VNDTSGTKEKNIV
+160 VNDTIGNKEANIV
-173 TQLWQGNSV
+173 TQLWQGNSTNLKELAKKNF
-182 DLSRLADNNFDM
+182 DLS
-194 SKYKNDKQTFKDADA
+194 SYKKDH
-209 KITGSDYHSVMSDA
+209 KLSTRQITGSDFHSVMSDA
-223 GYTDGLSDAQKSV
+223 GYTDGLTDAQKSV
-236 FTKKIGG
+236 FTKKVGG
-243 NGNMVDITGDSLVLG
+243 NGSMVDITGDSLVLG
-258 KTFTDDYPVMKTN
+258 KTFADDYPVMKTN

-347 WVEFAFSTINNIPNL
+347 WVEFAFNTINGL
-362 GMWPFTI
+362 GLDMWPFTI

-411 VHMVGG
+411 AHMVGG
-417 ATRVAKKNIGKG
+417 ATRVANKNIGKG

-458 NNKALTDHSLNDTGV
+458 NSKALTDHSLNDNGV
-473 DPTAQATGKAAKAA
+473 DASAQATGKAAKAA

-556 KSNNGETPSSSQPRN
+556 KSTTADTPSNSSQPRN
-571 VHEALSKAATDSP
+571 VHGVLSKAATDSP
-584 NTHPKDT
+584 NAHPKDT
-591 TNKSQSNMSH
+591 AGQSQSNMSH
-601 AMSDAHPGLP
+601 AMSDAQRGLT
-611 TRTNSHNPSA
+611 TRTNSNKPSA
-621 TNSTKPIVS
+621 ARSTKPVVS
-630 GGTVVQPKG
+630 GGTIVRPKG
-639 VGATP
+639 FGATP
-644 ATMSR
+644 TTTLRS
-649 PNTPRLSGTL
+649 NTPSLSGTL
-659 PGKKTVTQPLT
+659 PGKKTVAQPLT
-670 PVQQKEKDRAW
+670 PVQQKAKDLAW

-689 KAKMQNQQNV
+689 KSKIRNQ
-699 SSKEDK
+699 

>member
-1 MINLFSGINT
+1 MTNLFSGINT
-11 LADTFPTLPNNGPT
+11 LAGSLPTLPNNGPA
-25 ADFYNQWSQYLSP
+25 ADFYTQWSQYLSP

-60 IANAVFSAYQSS
+60 IADAVFSAYKLS

-83 EPNSDVYQNWNL
+83 QPNSDVYRNWNL

-136 TITVGVISA
+136 TITVAVITA
-145 LPLIIGLMSGIGTAT
+145 LPWAIGLMSGIGTAT
-160 VNDTSGTKEKNIV
+160 VSDTFGTKDKNIV
-173 TQLWQGNSV
+173 TQLWQGNST
-182 DLSRLADNNFDM
+182 DLHYLARNNFDLN
-194 SKYKNDKQTFKDADA
+194 KYKNDERVFKDAKT
-209 KITGSDYHSVMSDA
+209 KIQGSDFHSVMSDA

-243 NGNMVDITGDSLVLG
+243 NGKMVDISGGSLVLG
-258 KTFTDDYPVMKTN
+258 KTFADDYPVMKTN

-347 WVEFAFSTINNIPNL
+347 WVEFAFNTINSL
-362 GMWPFTI
+362 GLDMWPFTI
-369 LSIAALLAGGKGLA
+369 LSIAALLAGGKGLT

-411 VHMVGG
+411 AHMVGG

-458 NNKALTDHSLNDTGV
+458 NSKALTDHSLKDTGL
-473 DPTAQATGKAAKAA
+473 DASAQATGRAAKAA

-519 NKAVGNVKDYAGGV
+519 NQAIGNVKDYAGGV

-539 GQQAVEAFN
+539 GQQAVDAFN

-556 KSNNGETPSSSQPRN
+556 NTTTGNTPYHASQPRN

-584 NTHPKDT
+584 NSHTKDT
-591 TNKSQSNMSH
+591 VGQSQSNMSH
-601 AMSDAHPGLP
+601 AMADAHRGLP
-611 TRTNSHNPSA
+611 TGNHSNKPSA
-621 TNSTKPIVS
+621 TSSTQPIVS
-630 GGTVVQPKG
+630 GGTIVQPKG

-644 ATMSR
+644 ATMYH
-649 PNTPRLSGTL
+649 PNTPSLSGTL

-670 PVQQKEKDRAW
+670 PAQQKAKDRAW

-689 KAKMQNQQNV
+689 KAKIQSQQDK
-699 SSKEDK
+699 SSKDTK

>member
-1 MINLFSGINT
+1 MIKLFSGINT

-60 IANAVFSAYQSS
+60 IADAVFTAYQSS

-83 EPNSDVYQNWNL
+83 QPNSDVYRDWNL

-136 TITVGVISA
+136 TITVAVITA
-145 LPLIIGLMSGIGTAT
+145 LPWAIGLMSGLGTAS
-160 VNDTSGTKEKNIV
+160 VNDTAGSGEYNII
-173 TQLWQGNSV
+173 TQLWKGNST
-182 DLSRLADNNFDM
+182 DLHYLAQNNFDIN
-194 SKYKNDKQTFKDADA
+194 KYKNDTHVFENAKS

-223 GYTDGLSDAQKSV
+223 GYTDGLTDAQKSV

-243 NGNMVDITGDSLVLG
+243 NGSMVDITGDSLVLG
-258 KTFTDDYPVMKTN
+258 KTFADDYPVMKTN

-347 WVEFAFSTINNIPNL
+347 WVEFAFNAINGL
-362 GMWPFTI
+362 GLDMWPFTI

-411 VHMVGG
+411 AHMVGG

-458 NNKALTDHSLNDTGV
+458 NNKALTDHRLNDTGV
-473 DPTAQATGKAAKAA
+473 DASAQATGKAAKAA
-487 EVAGR
+487 EVSGR

-548 KRHSPVTP
+548 KRHSPITP
-556 KSNNGETPSSSQPRN
+556 KSNSGDTPSSSQPRN
-571 VHEALSKAATDSP
+571 VHEALSKAATNSP
-584 NTHPKDT
+584 NSHPKDT
-591 TNKSQSNMSH
+591 ANRSQSNVSH
-601 AMSDAHPGLP
+601 AMSDAHRGLS
-611 TRTNSHNPSA
+611 TRTNSPKSGA
-621 TNSTKPIVS
+621 ANSTKPIVS

-699 SSKEDK
+699 SSKDDK

>member
-1 MINLFSGINT
+1 MTNLFSGLNT
-11 LADTFPTLPNNGPT
+11 LAGSLPTLPNNGPT
-25 ADFYNQWSQYLSP
+25 ADFYTQWSQYLSP

-60 IANAVFSAYQSS
+60 IANAVFTAYQSS

-136 TITVGVISA
+136 TITVTVITA
-145 LPLIIGLMSGIGTAT
+145 LPWAIGLMSGIGTAT
-160 VNDTSGTKEKNIV
+160 VNDTSGTKEKSIV
-173 TQLWQGNSV
+173 TQLWQGNSTN
-182 DLSRLADNNFDM
+182 LRTLASNNFDLN
-194 SKYKNDKQTFKDADA
+194 KYKVYLSSHP
-209 KITGSDYHSVMSDA
+209 ITGEKIEGSDFHSVISDA

-258 KTFTDDYPVMKTN
+258 KIFADDYPVMKTN

-347 WVEFAFSTINNIPNL
+347 WVEFAFNTINSL
-362 GMWPFTI
+362 GLDMWPFTI

-411 VHMVGG
+411 AHMVGG
-417 ATRVAKKNIGKG
+417 ATKVAKKNIGKG

-441 RELGK
+441 REVGK

-458 NNKALTDHSLNDTGV
+458 NSKALTDHSLNDTGV
-473 DPTAQATGKAAKAA
+473 DASAQATGKAAKAA

-556 KSNNGETPSSSQPRN
+556 KANSGDTPSSSQPRN
-571 VHEALSKAATDSP
+571 VHEALSKVVTDSP
-584 NTHPKDT
+584 NSHPKDT
-591 TNKSQSNMSH
+591 ANKSQSNISH
-601 AMSDAHPGLP
+601 AMSDAHRGLP
-611 TRTNSHNPSA
+611 TRTNSPKSSA
-621 TNSTKPIVS
+621 ANSTKPIVS

-659 PGKKTVTQPLT
+659 SGKKTVTQPLT

>member
-60 IANAVFSAYQSS
+60 IANAVFTVYQSS

-83 EPNSDVYQNWNL
+83 QPNSDVYQNWNL

-136 TITVGVISA
+136 TITVAVITA
-145 LPLIIGLMSGIGTAT
+145 LPWMIGLMSGIGTAT
-160 VNDTSGTKEKNIV
+160 VSDTSGTKDKNIV
-173 TQLWQGNSV
+173 TQLWQGNSTN
-182 DLSRLADNNFDM
+182 LKELAKNNFDL
-194 SKYKNDKQTFKDADA
+194 SKYKNQHVLTNDQIEGPDF
-209 KITGSDYHSVMSDA
+209 HSVMSDA

-258 KTFTDDYPVMKTN
+258 KTFADDYPVMKTN
-271 WLGIIGGE
+271 WLGIIAGE

-347 WVEFAFSTINNIPNL
+347 WVEFAFNTINGL
-362 GMWPFTI
+362 GLDMWPFTI
-369 LSIAALLAGGKGLA
+369 LSIAALLAGGKGVA

-406 LANQA
+406 MANQA
-411 VHMVGG
+411 AHMLGG

-556 KSNNGETPSSSQPRN
+556 KSNNGNTPSSSQPRN

-584 NTHPKDT
+584 NAHPKDT
-591 TNKSQSNMSH
+591 GGQSQSNMSH
-601 AMSDAHPGLP
+601 AMSDAHRGLP
-611 TRTNSHNPSA
+611 TGTHSNKTSA
-621 TNSTKPIVS
+621 NTTTKPIVS

-639 VGATP
+639 IGATP

-659 PGKKTVTQPLT
+659 PGQKKATQPLT
-670 PVQQKEKDRAW
+670 PAQQKEKDRAW

-689 KAKMQNQQNV
+689 KAKIQNQQKV
-699 SSKEDK
+699 SSKDDK

>member
-1 MINLFSGINT
+1 MTNLFSGLNT
-11 LADTFPTLPNNGPT
+11 LAGSLPTLPNNGPT
-25 ADFYNQWSQYLSP
+25 ADFYTQWSQYLSP

-60 IANAVFSAYQSS
+60 IANAVFTTYQSS

-136 TITVGVISA
+136 TITVAVITA
-145 LPLIIGLMSGIGTAT
+145 LPWAIGLMSGIGTAT
-160 VNDTSGTKEKNIV
+160 VNDTSGTKDKNIV
-173 TQLWQGNSV
+173 TQLWQGNSTN
-182 DLSRLADNNFDM
+182 LKELAKNNFDL
-194 SKYKNDKQTFKDADA
+194 SKYKNQHVLTNDQ
-209 KITGSDYHSVMSDA
+209 IEGSDFHSVMGDA

-258 KTFTDDYPVMKTN
+258 KTFADDYPVMKTN

-347 WVEFAFSTINNIPNL
+347 WVEFAFNTINGL
-362 GMWPFTI
+362 GLDMWPFTI
-369 LSIAALLAGGKGLA
+369 LSIAALLSGGKGLA
-383 GGFEMIEQWTGV
+383 VGFEMIEQWTGV

-411 VHMVGG
+411 AHMVGG

-452 GNQGLD
+452 GNQALD
-458 NNKALTDHSLNDTGV
+458 NSKALTDHSLNDTGV
-473 DPTAQATGKAAKAA
+473 DASVQATGKAAKAA

-548 KRHSPVTP
+548 KRYSPVTP
-556 KSNNGETPSSSQPRN
+556 KAGSGDSPSNSSQPRN

-584 NTHPKDT
+584 NAHPTDT
-591 TNKSQSNMSH
+591 ANTPQSNMSH
-601 AMSDAHPGLP
+601 AMSDAHRGLP
-611 TRTNSHNPSA
+611 TRTNAPKSSA
-621 TNSTKPIVS
+621 ANSTKPIVS

-649 PNTPRLSGTL
+649 PNTPSLSGTL

-670 PVQQKEKDRAW
+670 AAQQKEKDRAW

-689 KAKMQNQQNV
+689 KAKMQNQQSV

>member
-1 MINLFSGINT
+1 M
-11 LADTFPTLPNNGPT
+11 
-25 ADFYNQWSQYLSP
+25 
-38 LPHIFLTLIMLFMHS
+38 
-53 IALIFYY
+53 ALIFYY
-60 IANAVFSAYQSS
+60 IANAVYTAYIAS

-83 EPNSDVYQNWNL
+83 EPNSDVYRDWNL

-116 QWIQYTATSG
+116 QWIQFTATSG

-136 TITVGVISA
+136 TITVAVITA
-145 LPLIIGLMSGIGTAT
+145 LPWVIGLMSGIGTAT
-160 VNDTSGTKEKNIV
+160 VNDTIGNKEANIV
-173 TQLWQGNSV
+173 TQLWQGNSTNLKELAKKNF
-182 DLSRLADNNFDM
+182 DLS
-194 SKYKNDKQTFKDADA
+194 SYKKDH
-209 KITGSDYHSVMSDA
+209 KLSTRQITGSDFHSVMSDA
-223 GYTDGLSDAQKSV
+223 GYTDGLTDAQKSV

-243 NGNMVDITGDSLVLG
+243 NGSMVDITGDSLVLG
-258 KTFTDDYPVMKTN
+258 KTFADDYPVMKTN

-329 GQITGIVMMP
+329 GQITGIIMMP

-347 WVEFAFSTINNIPNL
+347 WVEFAFNTINGL
-362 GMWPFTI
+362 GLDMWPFTI

-383 GGFEMIEQWTGV
+383 GGFEMIEQWTSV

-411 VHMVGG
+411 AHMVGG

-458 NNKALTDHSLNDTGV
+458 TNKALTDHSLNDTGV
-473 DPTAQATGKAAKAA
+473 DPTAQATGKAAKAS

-548 KRHSPVTP
+548 KRQSPVTP
-556 KSNNGETPSSSQPRN
+556 KSNTGETPSSSQ
-571 VHEALSKAATDSP
+571 
-584 NTHPKDT
+584 
-591 TNKSQSNMSH
+591 
-601 AMSDAHPGLP
+601 
-611 TRTNSHNPSA
+611 
-621 TNSTKPIVS
+621 
-630 GGTVVQPKG
+630 
-639 VGATP
+639 
-644 ATMSR
+644 
-649 PNTPRLSGTL
+649 
-659 PGKKTVTQPLT
+659 
-670 PVQQKEKDRAW
+670 
-681 AESVIAKQ
+681 
-689 KAKMQNQQNV
+689 
-699 SSKEDK
+699 

>member
-1 MINLFSGINT
+1 MTNLFSGLNT
-11 LADTFPTLPNNGPT
+11 LASSLPTLPNNGPT

-60 IANAVFSAYQSS
+60 IADAVFTAYKSS

-83 EPNSDVYQNWNL
+83 QPNSDVYRDWNL

-136 TITVGVISA
+136 TITVAVITA
-145 LPLIIGLMSGIGTAT
+145 LPWAIGLMSGIGTAT
-160 VNDTSGTKEKNIV
+160 VNDTSGTKDKNIV
-173 TQLWQGNSV
+173 TQLWQGNSTN
-182 DLSRLADNNFDM
+182 LKELAKNNFDL
-194 SKYKNDKQTFKDADA
+194 SKYKNQHVLTNDQ
-209 KITGSDYHSVMSDA
+209 IEGSDFHSVMSDA

-258 KTFTDDYPVMKTN
+258 KTFADDYPVMKTN

-347 WVEFAFSTINNIPNL
+347 WVEFAFNTINGL
-362 GMWPFTI
+362 GLDMWPFTI
-369 LSIAALLAGGKGLA
+369 LSIASLLAGGKGLA

-411 VHMVGG
+411 AHMVGG

-458 NNKALTDHSLNDTGV
+458 NSKALTDHSLNDTGV
-473 DPTAQATGKAAKAA
+473 DASAQATGKAAKAA

-556 KSNNGETPSSSQPRN
+556 KSNNGDTPSYSQPRN

-584 NTHPKDT
+584 NSHPKDT
-591 TNKSQSNMSH
+591 ANKSQSNMSH
-601 AMSDAHPGLP
+601 AMSDAHRGLP
-611 TRTNSHNPSA
+611 TRTNSPKSSA
-621 TNSTKPIVS
+621 ANSTKPIVS

-670 PVQQKEKDRAW
+670 AAQQKEKDRAW

-689 KAKMQNQQNV
+689 KAKMQNQQSV

>member
-1 MINLFSGINT
+1 MINLFSGLNT
-11 LADTFPTLPNNGPT
+11 LVDTLPVNGPT
-25 ADFYNQWSQYLSP
+25 ADFYTQWSQYLSP

-60 IANAVFSAYQSS
+60 IANAVYTAYTAS

-83 EPNSDVYQNWNL
+83 EPNSDVYRDWNL

-116 QWIQYTATSG
+116 QWIQFTATSG

-136 TITVGVISA
+136 TITVAVITA
-145 LPLIIGLMSGIGTAT
+145 LPWAIGLMSGIGTAT
-160 VNDTSGTKEKNIV
+160 VNDTIGNKEANIV
-173 TQLWQGNSV
+173 TQLWQGNSTNLKELAKKNF
-182 DLSRLADNNFDM
+182 DLS
-194 SKYKNDKQTFKDADA
+194 SYKKDH
-209 KITGSDYHSVMSDA
+209 KLSTRQITGSDFHSVMSDA

-243 NGNMVDITGDSLVLG
+243 NGSMVDITGDSLVLG
-258 KTFTDDYPVMKTN
+258 KTFADDYPVMKTN

-329 GQITGIVMMP
+329 GQITGIIMMP

-347 WVEFAFSTINNIPNL
+347 WVEFAFNTINGL
-362 GMWPFTI
+362 GLDMWPFTI

-411 VHMVGG
+411 AHMVGG

-441 RELGK
+441 RELGQ

-458 NNKALTDHSLNDTGV
+458 TNKALTDHSLNDTGV

-556 KSNNGETPSSSQPRN
+556 KSNYGETPSSSQPRN

-584 NTHPKDT
+584 NAHPKDT
-591 TNKSQSNMSH
+591 ANKSQSNMSH
-601 AMSDAHPGLP
+601 AMSDAHRGLP
-611 TRTNSHNPSA
+611 TRTNSPKSSV

-659 PGKKTVTQPLT
+659 PGRKTVTQPLT

-689 KAKMQNQQNV
+689 KAKMQHQQNV